1 MGKHRLICLL
11 MALALAASIRGGRGG
26 EAESVA
32 ADSGVRLPAGEK
44 YVALTFDDGPKVG
57 TTDVLLDG
65 LAERRASAT
74 FFLIGRQIPGN
85 EALVERMAA
94 EGHQIG
100 NHTWNHARLEGA
112 SETVIAQEVGQTDQ
126 LLQDLLGPG
135 EYWVRPPYGGV
146 DDTVRATVTVP
157 MVKWCVDPR
166 DWESQNADQVVQ
178 AVLETVEPNSILLL
192 HDIYPSSV
200 EAALRLVDLLRQQ
213 GYQFVTVRE
222 LLALNGITPEA
233 GVLYRSGWA

>member
-1 MGKHRLICLL
+1 MGKRSVFCLL
-11 MALALAASIRGGRGG
+11 AALALAAVPWGSFGG
-26 EAESVA
+26 ETDTVEA
-32 ADSGVRLPAGEK
+32 AGGAQLPAGEK
-44 YVALTFDDGPKVG
+44 YVALTFDDGPKAG

-85 EALVERMAA
+85 EDLVQRMAA
-94 EGHQIG
+94 EGHQVG

-112 SETVIAQEVGQTDQ
+112 DAAVISDEVGLTDQ
-126 LLQDLLGPG
+126 LLRDILRAG

-146 DDTVRATVTVP
+146 DRTVQTAVTVP
-157 MVKWCVDPR
+157 MVKWSVDPR
-166 DWESQNADQVVQ
+166 DWESLNADKVVQ
-178 AVLETVEPNSILLL
+178 AVLETVKPNSIILL

-200 EAALRLVDLLRQQ
+200 EAALQLVDLLRQE

-222 LLALNGITPEA
+222 LLALNGITPQA
-233 GVLYRSGWA
+233 GVLYCSGDP